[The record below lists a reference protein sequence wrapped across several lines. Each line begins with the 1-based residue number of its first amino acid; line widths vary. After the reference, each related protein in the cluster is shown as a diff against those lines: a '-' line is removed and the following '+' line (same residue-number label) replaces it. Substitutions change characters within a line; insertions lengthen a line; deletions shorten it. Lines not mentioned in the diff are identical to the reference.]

1 MEKLLE
7 IDGRLIH
14 ISSKTIEINGSPVIT
29 QGEITILN
37 NQNQSWESSPSDSTQ
52 QSSKDHLM
60 HFA

>member
-14 ISSKTIEINGSPVIT
+14 VSSKTIEINGSPVIT
-29 QGEITILN
+29 QGEITIIN
-37 NQNQSWESSPSDSTQ
+37 NQNHGWENSPNDSAQ